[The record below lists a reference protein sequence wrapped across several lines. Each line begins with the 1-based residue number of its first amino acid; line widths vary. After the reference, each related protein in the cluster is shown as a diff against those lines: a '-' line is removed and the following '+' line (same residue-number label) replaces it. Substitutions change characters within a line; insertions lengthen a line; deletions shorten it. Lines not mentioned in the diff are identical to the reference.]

1 MDAVTGHKLS
11 HGGEPTRSEI
21 RKIDGGGFKQMEA
34 GSQLKLQRS
43 KFNKNHCANGVLSKD
58 MVKKMANLLDPLFN
72 AEIKEAKST
81 QFFGAKSDVSRE
93 MLIHANFFQ
102 DSGNC
107 LLLDVI
113 EGRWIKGCN
122 AAGIG
127 HSRDI
132 GAAMEN
138 EGIHLG

>member
-1 MDAVTGHKLS
+1 
-11 HGGEPTRSEI
+11 
-21 RKIDGGGFKQMEA
+21 
-34 GSQLKLQRS
+34 
-43 KFNKNHCANGVLSKD
+43 
-58 MVKKMANLLDPLFN
+58 MVKKMAYLLDPLFN

-81 QFFGAKSDVSRE
+81 QFFGAKSDASRE
-93 MLIHANFFQ
+93 MLIHAKFFQ

-107 LLLDVI
+107 LLLDAI
-113 EGRWIKGCN
+113 KGGRWIEGCN